1 MKEPIADK
9 IGVANLG
16 PVHNQN
22 NYITIHEAQRVA
34 LIYSDPLPDLR
45 VFQGRESER
54 SDLNTWLADRSVSII
69 GIRGEGGIGKSTLMA
84 KVFAESQGFEGKF
97 WADVRAGTSI
107 TALIE
112 RAFQELG
119 VPPEQTSD
127 LTKNPEKKD
136 LMPRLLRHLQQ
147 GRYLLAI
154 DNLESVL
161 TATGDWQ
168 SGYEEF
174 FDSFQSLGSENV
186 LLLGS
191 REYAPKYF
199 GWRQSRWLTLEHG
212 LEAAEGAALL
222 AALEVEDTDK
232 QREAISV
239 QVQGNPLALALIAG
253 WLREQYRPGE
263 RTIAHLQQHTDL
275 FQLTGRHWGE
285 SQVSMERVLQWSIDR
300 LTPENQRL
308 LLNVSFLPEDFDL
321 TMASRMVSDIS
332 ISDTNLDDLERRSLL
347 QALPK
352 LNEGQSKRF
361 RLQPRIQDLLQKRKI
376 NLMQQSL
383 KVACEIGDRGGEAKW
398 LSGLGWAY
406 HNLGEYQQAIEYYQQ
421 SLEIKR
427 EIGDRGDEANLLNS
441 LARAYHSSGE
451 YQRTIEC
458 YQQSLEIIRKIR
470 DRRGEVKLLVLLGD
484 AYKSS
489 GEYQRTIEYQQALEI
504 AHEIGDRGGE
514 AKSLASLGR
523 AYNDMSGAKKA
534 VEYLQQSLKITRE
547 MGDRLAEG
555 SLLLD
560 LTTTYHWLK
569 EYQRVIDCRKQI
581 LDIIREM
588 GDRRAEGVA
597 LAELADE
604 YHFVGGYQQTIEYH
618 QQAIECYQQSSEIA
632 HEIGDRHNEEVSLY
646 RKGSAL
652 IDLGYALLRFGRRY
666 EALQRFR
673 EALAIFEGLMLEFM
687 IEKCKTAIQNQRGK
701 WWQRWWLWFAVGVA
715 IVLLIWW
722 LKQ

>member
-1 MKEPIADK
+1 MTDPIANK

-16 PVHNQN
+16 TVYGQT
-22 NYITIHEAQRVA
+22 NYVTIHEAQRVK

-45 VFQGRESER
+45 VFQGRGTER
-54 SDLNTWLADRSVSII
+54 SDLNTWLADRSVSMIS
-69 GIRGEGGIGKSTLMA
+69 IRGEGGIGKSTLMA
-84 KVFAESQGFEGKF
+84 KVFAESQGFAGKF
-97 WADVRAGTSI
+97 WADVRTGTSI
-107 TALIE
+107 TTLIE

-119 VPPEQTSD
+119 VPPEQTQNLKKED
-127 LTKNPEKKD
+127 L
-136 LMPRLLRHLQQ
+136 LPRLLRYLQQ

-174 FDSFQSLGSENV
+174 FDSFESLGSESV

-191 REYAPKYF
+191 REYPPKYF
-199 GWRQSRWLTLEHG
+199 GWRQSCRLTLEYG
-212 LEAAEGAALL
+212 LEPAEGAALL

-263 RTIAHLQQHTDL
+263 RTITHLQQHPDL
-275 FQLTGRHWGE
+275 FQLTGRRGGE

-383 KVACEIGDRGGEAKW
+383 KTACENGDRGGEAKW

-406 HNLGEYQQAIEYYQQ
+406 HHLREYQQAIEYYQQ

-441 LARAYHSSGE
+441 LAGAYHSSGE

-458 YQQSLEIIRKIR
+458 YQQSLEITREIG
-470 DRRGEVKLLVLLGD
+470 DRRGEINLLIFLGD
-484 AYKSS
+484 AYHSS

-504 AHEIGDRGGE
+504 AREIGDRRAE
-514 AKSLASLGR
+514 AESLGSLGR
-523 AYNDMSGAKKA
+523 AYNDMFGAQKA

-547 MGDRLAEG
+547 MGDRRAEG
-555 SLLLD
+555 MLLLD
-560 LTTTYHWLK
+560 LTTTYRWLK
-569 EYQRVIDCRKQI
+569 EYQRLIDCRQQI
-581 LDIIREM
+581 LEIIREM

-597 LAELADE
+597 LAELAHE
-604 YHFVGGYQQTIEYH
+604 YHSLGEY
-618 QQAIECYQQSSEIA
+618 QQAIDCYQQSSEIA
-632 HEIGDRHNEEVSLY
+632 HEIGNRHNEEVSLY

-652 IDLGYALLRFGRRY
+652 IDMGYALLQIGQRSD
-666 EALQRFR
+666 ALQRFQQ
-673 EALAIFEGLMLEFM
+673 ALGLFEDLKLEHM
-687 IEKCKTAIQNQRGK
+687 IEKCKTAIQNQRRK